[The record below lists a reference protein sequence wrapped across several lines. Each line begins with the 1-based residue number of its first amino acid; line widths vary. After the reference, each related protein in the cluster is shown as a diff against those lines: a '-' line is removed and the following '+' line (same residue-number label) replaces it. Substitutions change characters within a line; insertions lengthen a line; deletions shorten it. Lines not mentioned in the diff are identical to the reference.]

1 MGEGQQANLHGLEHV
16 LAPSSVLG
24 GFNLAVLRQLGFPG
38 FGRRLQWLEKR
49 TREMFVFL
57 DHLDFFF
64 PLPSSD
70 PREICN

>member
-16 LAPSSVLG
+16 LAPPSVLG
-24 GFNLAVLRQLGFPG
+24 GFNLAARRQLDFPG

-57 DHLDFFF
+57 DHLEFFSF
-64 PLPSSD
+64 PSSD